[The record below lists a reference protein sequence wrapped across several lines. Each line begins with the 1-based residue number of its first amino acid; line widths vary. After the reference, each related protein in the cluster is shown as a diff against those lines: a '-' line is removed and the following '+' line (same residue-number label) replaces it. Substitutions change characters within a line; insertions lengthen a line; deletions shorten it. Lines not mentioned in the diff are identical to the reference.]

1 MLASAT
7 IAALLS
13 TPTRSTAA
21 ELNPLVGMGIPLDNV
36 AIKYPVPTY
45 PRNAHELRID
55 GMVKLLLQVER
66 GEIVD
71 IARDSGPPLLANF
84 SERWVRNNWQFK
96 PSINGQYLL
105 PISYELS
112 SQSNR
117 SMTQSTRE

>member
-1 MLASAT
+1 
-7 IAALLS
+7 
-13 TPTRSTAA
+13 
-21 ELNPLVGMGIPLDNV
+21 MGIPLDNV

-55 GMVKLLLQVER
+55 GKVKLVLQVER

-71 IARDSGPPLLANF
+71 IARHSGPPLLANF